1 VTIDELIEKLEEA
14 KESLSGE
21 AEVMLGHQPS
31 YPMRYSIA
39 GVALLGNNPVCPD
52 CEERYLSVI
61 QDSGNGVESPRVWQ
75 CPGKTCGATL
85 EDDDLVVPKED
96 REVCWIVEGGQPYD
110 RPYAPRAL
118 WEEEAMI

>member
-52 CEERYLSVI
+52 CEERYL
-61 QDSGNGVESPRVWQ
+61 DRSPDGHWL
-75 CPGKTCGATL
+75 CPSPTCGATL